1 MLAKF
6 SHLKRYAFSEGG
18 YMGTEL
24 AKEELQDQY
33 ISMTDTVHEMLLL
46 VEQMKKN
53 NMELLS
59 NVALETLSMRIE
71 NEREDLNELELFLN
85 NLSQGLLVW
94 EKLRELLTKQYS
106 YAELRKIY
114 DQAMME
120 IVEKKVR

>member
-1 MLAKF
+1 
-6 SHLKRYAFSEGG
+6 
-18 YMGTEL
+18 MGTEL

-71 NEREDLNELELFLN
+71 NEREDLNEL
-85 NLSQGLLVW
+85 
-94 EKLRELLTKQYS
+94 
-106 YAELRKIY
+106 
-114 DQAMME
+114 
-120 IVEKKVR
+120 

>member
-1 MLAKF
+1 
-6 SHLKRYAFSEGG
+6 
-18 YMGTEL
+18 MGTEL

-33 ISMTDTVHEMLLL
+33 MSMTDTVQEMQLL

-120 IVEKKVR
+120 IVEKR